1 MPNGKCH
8 VKFLFYL
15 TFPLE
20 ECADEFLSKI
30 LRDGVDT
37 PSAVMTTRAP
47 AVLKV

>member
-1 MPNGKCH
+1 MPTYTLLLGKSAIGLWL
-8 VKFLFYL
+8 K
-15 TFPLE
+15 
-20 ECADEFLSKI
+20 EFLSKI